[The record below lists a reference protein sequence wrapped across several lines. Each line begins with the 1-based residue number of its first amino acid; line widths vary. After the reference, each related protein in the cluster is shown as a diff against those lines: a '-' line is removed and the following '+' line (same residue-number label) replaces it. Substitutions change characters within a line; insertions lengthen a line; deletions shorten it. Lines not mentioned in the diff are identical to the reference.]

1 MFASIEESQKR
12 LELCKS
18 CENYIPSITMCSIC
32 HCIMP
37 LKTKIADLSCPIG
50 KWDRASETESAQED
64 PNSSCCPPP
73 DTPIKFW
80 SNTDDN
86 VS

>member
-1 MFASIEESQKR
+1 MFTSIEESQKR

-18 CENYIPSITMCSIC
+18 CENYISSITMCSIC

-50 KWDRASETESAQED
+50 KWNAVLDKKEENNIAQ
-64 PNSSCCPPP
+64 CCPPA
-73 DTPIKFW
+73 DTPIVFIPAP
-80 SNTDDN
+80 NDEI
-86 VS
+86 